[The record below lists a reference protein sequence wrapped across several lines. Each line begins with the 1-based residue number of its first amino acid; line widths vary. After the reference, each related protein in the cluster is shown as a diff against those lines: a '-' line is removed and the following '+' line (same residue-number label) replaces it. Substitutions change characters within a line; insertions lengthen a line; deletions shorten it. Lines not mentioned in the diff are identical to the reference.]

1 MFRQEEISVLYNDG
15 QINSENAKP
24 EEEEKSMN
32 VDRSPVRRYRGKKL
46 LYPEL
51 VESQLDRFYDTY
63 SL

>member
-1 MFRQEEISVLYNDG
+1 MFRQEEISVLYNG
-15 QINSENAKP
+15 RQINSENAKH

-51 VESQLDRFYDTY
+51 IKSQLDRFYDTY

>member
-1 MFRQEEISVLYNDG
+1 MFRQEEISVLYNGG

-24 EEEEKSMN
+24 EEEKSMN